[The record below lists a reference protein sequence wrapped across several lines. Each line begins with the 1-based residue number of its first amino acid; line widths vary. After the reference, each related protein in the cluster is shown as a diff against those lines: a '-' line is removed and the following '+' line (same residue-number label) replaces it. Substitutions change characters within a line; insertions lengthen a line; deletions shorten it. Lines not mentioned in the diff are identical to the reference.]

1 MSGSRYLDYNSITSP
16 GQSDRRDNLDIYL
29 PGRIS
34 IDGVDISRLGLH
46 QLRSRLT
53 IIPQDP
59 VLFSG
64 SLRHNLDPG
73 HQHEDA
79 EVWAALRQV
88 TIFLQLTLSCRE

>member
-1 MSGSRYLDYNSITSP
+1 MRN
-16 GQSDRRDNLDIYL
+16 NLDIYL

-88 TIFLQLTLSCRE
+88 IILLPYN